1 MTALITQGLA
11 WEKPLRE
18 ILRLRNSAPP
28 ATKKSLPNPKVDD
41 L

>member
-1 MTALITQGLA
+1 MTVLITQGLA

-18 ILRLRNSAPP
+18 IPRLRNSSPP
-28 ATKKSLPNPKVDD
+28 ATKKSLSNPKVDD

>member
-1 MTALITQGLA
+1 MTALTTQGLA

-18 ILRLRNSAPP
+18 ILRLRSSSPP
-28 ATKKSLPNPKVDD
+28 ATKKSKPNPKEDD